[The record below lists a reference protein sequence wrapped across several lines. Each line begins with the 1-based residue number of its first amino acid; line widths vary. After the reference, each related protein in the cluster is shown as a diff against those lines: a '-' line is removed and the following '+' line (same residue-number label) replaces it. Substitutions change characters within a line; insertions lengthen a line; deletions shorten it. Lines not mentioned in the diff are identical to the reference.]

1 MIETIK
7 NNYLEVNIST
17 IGALL
22 TSIKDLNNNNE
33 ELLYQ
38 IEENSWPFQDV
49 QIFPLIGKGE
59 YIYKNKKYEFP
70 LRHGFIRN
78 SSFEIKDKNEDKITL
93 FFTSNEETYK
103 IYPFLFTFII
113 TFSLN
118 EYTLN
123 IKTKIINNDKSKDL
137 YFAYGSHTGLKA
149 SSKNGKIS
157 FDKDIKI
164 KPLYK
169 DGLISLENE
178 ENLKTKEL
186 ILNKETFKKYDTLV
200 LRNRYS
206 SIILDNGFNHL
217 VKYNFFD
224 APYLAIWSNMNKGE
238 FICVEPWWG
247 ISNYTNELLN
257 IKDINEINVIKN
269 EKEFSYSF
277 SFIYKN

>member
-7 NNYLEVNIST
+7 NNYLEIKIST

-22 TSIKDLNNNNE
+22 TSIKDLKHENE

-59 YIYKNKKYEFP
+59 YLYKNKKYEFNT
-70 LRHGFIRN
+70 RHGFIRN
-78 SSFEIKDKNEDKITL
+78 SSFEIENKKEDEISL
-93 FFTSNEETYK
+93 IFNSNSETK
-103 IYPFLFTFII
+103 EVYPFDFTFLI

-123 IKTKIINNDKSKDL
+123 IKTKIINNEKSKDL
-137 YFAYGSHTGLKA
+137 YCAYGSHTGLKA
-149 SSKNGKIS
+149 SSKLGKLS
-157 FDKDIKI
+157 FNKEIKI
-164 KPLYK
+164 NPLTK
-169 DGLISLENE
+169 NGLISLENE
-178 ENLKTKEL
+178 ENLKINEL
-186 ILNKETFKKYDTLV
+186 DLKKETFKKYDTIV
-200 LRNRYS
+200 LRNHYS

-217 VKYNFFD
+217 VKYNFND
-224 APYLAIWSNMNKGE
+224 AKYLAIWSNMNKGE

-247 ISNYTNELLN
+247 ISNYTNELVNL
-257 IKDINEINVIKN
+257 KDINEINVIKN